1 MRLFNLKSNYKRFNF
16 YTRFYDE
23 NQERLDLKRKQ
34 YQTLEQSN
42 DEERKLIFR
51 EQLKDSWHSGKSR
64 NAQHMSYNLRILSLI
79 ALILVLGYFIFNG
92 LETIEKAIYIL
103 MD

>member
-1 MRLFNLKSNYKRFNF
+1 MRLFNFKTTYKRFHF

-34 YQTLEQSN
+34 YQNLENSN

-51 EQLKDSWHSGKSR
+51 EQLKDTWHSGKSR
-64 NAQHMSYNLRILSLI
+64 NTQSLNYNLRILSLI
-79 ALILVLGYFIFNG
+79 ALILVLGYFILNG
-92 LETIEKAIYIL
+92 LETIERAIYIL